1 MAPDG
6 RVSRLPCGRGLLG
19 GLLLG
24 LLILE
29 VDDKEDLFAVD
40 AVDFK

>member
-6 RVSRLPCGRGLLG
+6 RVSRLYGKGLLG

-24 LLILE
+24 LLVLE
-29 VDDKEDLFAVD
+29 DDGAEDLFEVD